1 MQKSSFHIPLRPAAM
16 LLALLFIGCAE
27 PSSGFEGEPTGETN
41 TESETEPGETH
52 DTEETGDSSSGDS
65 TIDSGNDAGNSETE
79 IALGARCEGHYL
91 LTQASELTQ
100 IQNCREITGS
110 LTFNGVVFEELN
122 LPYLQFIGESL
133 FIHEIQGLTNLQG
146 LSSLVSVGK
155 HFRVTNC
162 FDLTSLDGLEKLE
175 VVGDELYVTGNPS
188 IVNID
193 ALRGIQE
200 VPGRTLHVSSNASLE
215 SIHGLENITRVGGSV
230 RIWNNPYLV
239 SLAGLENLTSIGE
252 TADSDYQDLDIRQ
265 NTRLAELD
273 ALAGIESIYGHLRL
287 ETNNAL
293 HTLDGLSNLV
303 KIGQGVTVTN
313 NYYLPTCEV
322 EALVERVEALEGIGG
337 EITIDA
343 NNDIHDCDEVPEAG

>member
-1 MQKSSFHIPLRPAAM
+1 MRKPSFHIHLTAAAM
-16 LLALLFIGCAE
+16 FFVLFFMGCAE
-27 PSSGFEGEPTGETN
+27 PSSGFAGEPTGETN
-41 TESETEPGETH
+41 TESETEFSDTQG
-52 DTEETGDSSSGDS
+52 TEETDESSIGDS
-65 TIDSGNDAGNSETE
+65 TIDAGNDSGTSETE
-79 IALGARCEGHYL
+79 VPQGARCEGHYL
-91 LTQASELTQ
+91 LTQASELSQ

-110 LTFNGVVFEELN
+110 LTFNGVVFDELD

-188 IVNID
+188 IINID

-215 SIHGLENITRVGGSV
+215 NIHGLENLTRVGGSV

-252 TADSDYQDLDIRQ
+252 TADSDYQDLDIRR

-313 NYYLPTCEV
+313 NYYLPTCEA
-322 EALVERVEALEGIGG
+322 EDLVARVEALEGIGG
-337 EITIDA
+337 EITIDG